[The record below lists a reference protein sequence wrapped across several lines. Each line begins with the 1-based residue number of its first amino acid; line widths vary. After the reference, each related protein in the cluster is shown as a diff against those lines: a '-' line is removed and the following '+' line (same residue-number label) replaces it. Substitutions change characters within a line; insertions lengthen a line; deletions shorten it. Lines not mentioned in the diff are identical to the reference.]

1 MRFDGLTSPPPSL
14 WRFLE
19 VNPKA
24 AREGER
30 ALLPIFLRGM
40 VSLLFISG

>member
-1 MRFDGLTSPPPSL
+1 
-14 WRFLE
+14 LE

-30 ALLPIFLRGM
+30 DLLPIFFRAI
-40 VSLLFISG
+40 VLLDG